1 MIFKMPSLD
10 LSTEYVN
17 KGQKKEKPLFPIM
30 LLFAGLLEV
39 CWAIGL
45 KYTDG
50 FSKLI
55 PTVFTLITL
64 MGSMYLLAR
73 ATREIPLGTAYAIW
87 VGIGTVGADVLGV
100 VLFKEPMNLSRL
112 VFLSLLVFSIIGL
125 KFTA

>member
-1 MIFKMPSLD
+1 
-10 LSTEYVN
+10 
-17 KGQKKEKPLFPIM
+17 M